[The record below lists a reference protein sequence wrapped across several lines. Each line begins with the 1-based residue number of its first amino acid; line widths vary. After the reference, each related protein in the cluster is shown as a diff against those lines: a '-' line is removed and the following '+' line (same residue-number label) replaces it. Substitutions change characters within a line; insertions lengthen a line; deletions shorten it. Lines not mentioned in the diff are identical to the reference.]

1 METEKQNVLL
11 GALIRQRRIDLNM
24 TQEELGGN
32 IYSASQI
39 SRIESGQSFPDYDK
53 LQKLLQTLGLEDD
66 LFYGLRNQTGMKITL
81 LQEEIL
87 RSCIHFQHTVG
98 NDRRINWSNAM
109 RCLNELEDMVS
120 NSDHITQQ
128 FIIHCKIVLGR
139 EEGVPYTPQEELAF
153 LLKAIRLT
161 VPRFDIEKIND
172 SLYYFN
178 EIKIINHIA
187 LSYSHG
193 GDHETANDIFRQLIK
208 YIETHNHDV
217 HRSAGYLPLVAH
229 NYSRELAISGRYK
242 EAIKIGEK
250 GWRHSLKY
258 KHYTFLGSLLHTMAG
273 CYHFLGNNKTS
284 MALFQLAYDFYQ
296 IVNDQ
301 KNIALIKIDARE
313 YCGIEL
319 TDYCSMW
326 FSEGQSSPS
335 GCGCGETPDYSIPS
349 LSEFW

>member
-11 GALIRQRRIDLNM
+11 GALIRQRRIDRNM

-32 IYSASQI
+32 LYSASQI

-53 LQKLLQTLGLEDD
+53 LQKLLQALGLEDD
-66 LFYGLRNQTGMKITL
+66 LFCGLRNQAKMKITL
-81 LQEEIL
+81 LQEEALLYCTHFEQAIGDEKHTI
-87 RSCIHFQHTVG
+87 RSRAVEKLQ
-98 NDRRINWSNAM
+98 
-109 RCLNELEDMVS
+109 ELENMVS
-120 NSDHITQQ
+120 DSDHLTQQ
-128 FIIHCKIVLGR
+128 FIIHCKIVLGK
-139 EEGVPYTPQEELAF
+139 ENGIPYAPKEELDL

-161 VPRFDIEKIND
+161 APRFDIEKISE

-178 EIKIINHIA
+178 EIKIINQIA
-187 LSYSHG
+187 LSYAHG
-193 GDHETANDIFRQLIK
+193 DDLETANDIFRQLLK

-217 HRSAGYLPLVAH
+217 RRSAGYLPLVAH

-335 GCGCGETPDYSIPS
+335 GCGCGETPDSSIPS

>member
-53 LQKLLQTLGLEDD
+53 LQRLLQALGLEDD
-66 LFYGLRNQTGMKITL
+66 LFYGLRNQAKMKITV
-81 LQEEIL
+81 LQEEAL
-87 RSCIHFQHTVG
+87 MSCINFEHAAGET
-98 NDRRINWSNAM
+98 RRVIRNEAM
-109 RCLNELEDMVS
+109 EKLQELEAMVS
-120 NSDHITQQ
+120 DSDHLTQQ
-128 FIIHCKIVLGR
+128 FIIHCKIVLGK
-139 EEGVPYTPQEELAF
+139 EDGIAYTPKEKLNL

-161 VPRFDIEKIND
+161 VPRFDIEKINE

-178 EIKIINHIA
+178 EIKIINQIA
-187 LSYSHG
+187 LAYSHDD
-193 GDHETANDIFRQLIK
+193 DHETANDIFRQLLK
-208 YIETHNHDV
+208 YIETHNQDI
-217 HRSAGYLPLVAH
+217 RQSAGYFPLVAH
-229 NYSRELAISGRYK
+229 NYSIELAISGRYK

-273 CYHFLGNNKTS
+273 CYHFLGNNEAS
-284 MALFQLAYDFYQ
+284 IPLLHLAYCFYQ
-296 IVNDQ
+296 ITNDQ
-301 KNIALIKIDARE
+301 KNIALIKVDAKE
-313 YCGIEL
+313 YCGIEFP
-319 TDYCSMW
+319 DYESAW
-326 FSEGQSSPS
+326 LLSGQSSPS
-335 GCGCGETPDYSIPS
+335 GCDCGETPGSSIPS